1 MLSLRSRLLAATM
14 VLAVGCSENNG
25 NVPDKASVAGGE
37 AISCALGG
45 AAEFKPACAVERDR
59 QGDTLFL
66 VVHHPNG
73 GFRRF
78 EVLKDGRGL
87 AVADGA
93 DEGEMQVASGTLAVA
108 VAGDRYRFP
117 ATIKDTEENRGNA
130 EGK

>member
-1 MLSLRSRLLAATM
+1 MLPLRSRLLAATL
-14 VLAVGCSENNG
+14 VLAVGCSENDG
-25 NVPDKASVAGGE
+25 SVPDKASVAGGE

-45 AAEFKPACAVERDR
+45 AAELKPVCAVERDR

-93 DEGEMQVASGTLAVA
+93 DEGQAQVASDALVVA

-117 ATIKDTEENRGNA
+117 ATIKGVEENRDNA

>member
-1 MLSLRSRLLAATM
+1 MLSLRSQLLAATV

-25 NVPDKASVAGGE
+25 SVSDKASAVGGE
-37 AISCALGG
+37 TISCALNG
-45 AAEFKPACAVERDR
+45 ATEFKPVCAVERDR

-66 VVHHPNG
+66 VIHHPNG

-93 DEGEMQVASGTLAVA
+93 DEGQVQVASGTLAVA

-117 ATIKDTEENRGNA
+117 ATIKDAEENRGNA

>member
-1 MLSLRSRLLAATM
+1 MLPLRGQLLAATI

-25 NVPDKASVAGGE
+25 SVPDKASAARGE
-37 AISCALGG
+37 AIACALGG
-45 AAEFKPACAVERDR
+45 AAEFKPVCAVERDR

-78 EVLKDGRGL
+78 EVLRDGRGL

-93 DEGEMQVASGTLAVA
+93 DEGQVQVASDALVAA

-117 ATIKDTEENRGNA
+117 ATIRGAEENRDDV